1 MGSTA
6 EDVQLADPTLLDK
19 IDKLRELNVSEY
31 IPLPQITFRRD
42 QRESITVSIIPS
54 PASNSE
60 RAERLRAFRKE
71 NLKSLE
77 GQSFVSILKEAC
89 DTMGIPSSGDVLT
102 AGQSTFTEDVLKIEL
117 CGPQRQ
123 HLSVID
129 IPGIFRAPTPGVTTK
144 ADMEL
149 VRRIVYSYIENER
162 TIILAVIP
170 APTDIATQEILTIAD
185 GVDRHGERTLG
196 VLTKPD
202 LVDKGGEEG
211 VMDLVRGKRNP
222 LRLGYC
228 IVRNRGQQ
236 DVLMNSSDRHQ
247 KEIGFFATHPWAT
260 LDKDRVGI
268 QALKD
273 RLRELLVDIT
283 RREFPK
289 VRQEIDK
296 RLVASQRE
304 LSLLGPSRESQ
315 EQQHRYLLD
324 LTTRFQ
330 KITDAALDAHY
341 GRHDEFSKRRFLKL
355 ATIVCWLNE
364 KFSDKVTTTGHT
376 VEFNEPDEEQN
387 LLFGASGVELQLDVD
402 EHEDK
407 DDDPEPSHKKGAQAK
422 EILPSLNDYPELS
435 EDVEPERVCVSPRK
449 EGVLEWIEKVYRSS
463 RGFELGTFSPAVV
476 PTLWKEQCKNWE
488 ALALNYI
495 DSVILVVHR
504 FIRGLLTVICVDVR
518 VRSNIFILIEEALLE
533 GYKDAIN
540 HVRFILS
547 VERSGTLV
555 TTNHYFSDNLEKA
568 RLERVRLA
576 MEKHSWETDDEHGKP
591 LGKAVML
598 DSALQSVP
606 MGNAQYTAQD
616 IHDILKAYY
625 KVARKRFVDTVC
637 IQGADYHLVTG
648 PKSPL
653 RVFSPG
659 LISKLNSDK
668 LDFIAGEEMVSRRRR
683 QALNQEIEALKKG
696 KRLLAI

>member
-1 MGSTA
+1 
-6 EDVQLADPTLLDK
+6 
-19 IDKLRELNVSEY
+19 
-31 IPLPQITFRRD
+31 
-42 QRESITVSIIPS
+42 
-54 PASNSE
+54 
-60 RAERLRAFRKE
+60 
-71 NLKSLE
+71 
-77 GQSFVSILKEAC
+77 
-89 DTMGIPSSGDVLT
+89 MGIPSSGEIL
-102 AGQSTFTEDVLKIEL
+102 APGQSTFTEDVLKIEL

-149 VRRIVYSYIENER
+149 VRRVVHSYIRNER

-185 GVDRHGERTLG
+185 GVDPNGERTLG

-236 DVLMNSSDRHQ
+236 DVLANSSDRHQ
-247 KEIGFFATHPWAT
+247 RETEFFSTQPWAS

-268 QALKD
+268 EALKS

-296 RLVASQRE
+296 KLAASQKE
-304 LSLLGPSRESQ
+304 LSSLGPSRESN

-324 LTTRFQ
+324 LTMKFQ

-341 GRHDEFSKRRFLKL
+341 ARHDEFNGRRFLKL
-355 ATIVCWLNE
+355 ATIMCWLNE
-364 KFSDKVTTTGHT
+364 KFSDTVATTGHT
-376 VEFNEPDEEQN
+376 VKFDDSTKKQTPFAAIRIPPADFLLEADKSEDTGDGLADTDEEEN
-387 LLFGASGVELQLDVD
+387 SGSSSGSARDRGMVPKL
-402 EHEDK
+402 
-407 DDDPEPSHKKGAQAK
+407 S
-422 EILPSLNDYPELS
+422 DYPELS
-435 EDVEPERVCVSPRK
+435 EVVEAERLCFRPRNDDVLS
-449 EGVLEWIEKVYRSS
+449 WIEKVYRSS
-463 RGFELGTFSPAVV
+463 RGFELGTFSPAVL
-476 PTLWKEQCKNWE
+476 PTLWKEQCKNWDG
-488 ALALNYI
+488 LALNYI

-504 FIRGLLTVICVDVR
+504 FICELLVVVCADDR
-518 VRSNIFILIEEALLE
+518 VRSNILSLIMDDLLE
-533 GYKDAIN
+533 GYASAVR
-540 HVRFILS
+540 HVEFILS
-547 VERSGTLV
+547 VERSGTLL
-555 TTNHYFSDNLEKA
+555 TTNHYFSDNLEKS
-568 RLERVRLA
+568 RLQRLRSA
-576 MEKHSWETDDEHGKP
+576 MEKHSFETKNDRRED
-591 LGKAVML
+591 LGRVVKLDAAVE
-598 DSALQSVP
+598 SIP
-606 MGNAQYTAQD
+606 MGNTQYTAQD
-616 IHDILKAYY
+616 IHDILKSYY

-637 IQGADYHLVTG
+637 MQGADYYLVTG

-653 RVFSPG
+653 RVFSPA
-659 LISKLNSDK
+659 LISTLASDK
-668 LDFIAGEEMVSRRRR
+668 LGLIAGEEMVSRRKR
-683 QALNQEIEALKKG
+683 QALTQQIEALKRG